1 MRSVLVAVILH
12 MRDTCTIAFCASILK
27 LQVHLAR
34 RRDLAVAIDFV
45 ADDDAAWAAFDAG
58 TADTL
63 VIIDSHA
70 GVEPDFALEPL
81 ADGDDCVVAP
91 YPLPAVD
98 WDRAARVLGDDGTD
112 EPADHAG
119 LQYNVALDRMDSR
132 GYVPVEDV
140 AEMRVA
146 KFRRGTPRRPAA
158 AVRVDL
164 AHPAQSFGKV
174 AFTGCVGHRRILR

>member
-1 MRSVLVAVILH
+1 MQRSVLVAVVLH
-12 MRDTCTIAFCASILK
+12 LRDSCTIAFCASLLK
-27 LQVHLAR
+27 LQVQLAR
-34 RRDLAVAIDFV
+34 RQDMAVAIDFV
-45 ADDDAAWAAFDAG
+45 ADDAAAWAAFETSG
-58 TADTL
+58 ADTL
-63 VIIDSHA
+63 VTIDSHA
-70 GVEPDFALEPL
+70 GVDAGFVLDPME
-81 ADGDDCVVAP
+81 DGDDCVVAP

-98 WDRAARVLGDDGTD
+98 WDRAARVLADGVTA

-132 GYVPVEDV
+132 GVVPVDDV

-146 KFRRGTPRRPAA
+146 KFRRGAPRRPPT
-158 AVRVDL
+158 VRVDL